1 MPKVIVSFDGAVI
14 AEHTLLQE
22 RTTLGRRPF
31 NDIVID
37 NLAVSGQHLVFL
49 MTPGE
54 VFVEDLNSTN
64 GTYVNGKVARKQA
77 LKDGDLLEVGKY
89 KIKFVNDA
97 VGGVSEPP
105 VKAKPPSNA
114 ANNAAAGATGGQ
126 LTGSIKVLSG
136 AAAGREVPLVKAVT
150 TFGKPGVAVAAIT
163 RGDQAFSVR
172 HVEGGGNPM
181 LNGEPLGSEPR
192 TLRNGDQIE
201 LAGTRMEFIQR

>member
-1 MPKVIVSFDGAVI
+1 MPKVTVSFDGAVI
-14 AEHTLLQE
+14 AEHTLLKE
-22 RTTLGRRPF
+22 RTTVGRRPF

-37 NLAVSGQHLVFL
+37 NLAVSGQHMALL
-49 MTPGE
+49 MTSTE
-54 VFVEDLNSTN
+54 VWVEDLNSTN

-97 VGGVSEPP
+97 PRGVSEEP
-105 VKAKPPSNA
+105 VTPKRASTPGQARSSEAVADLKAA
-114 ANNAAAGATGGQ
+114 
-126 LTGSIKVLSG
+126 IKVLSG

-163 RGDQAFSVR
+163 RGEQHFTVH

-181 LNGEPLGSEPR
+181 LNGVALGAEPR
-192 TLRNGDQIE
+192 PLKHGDQIE
-201 LAGTRMEFIQR
+201 FAGTRMQFIQT